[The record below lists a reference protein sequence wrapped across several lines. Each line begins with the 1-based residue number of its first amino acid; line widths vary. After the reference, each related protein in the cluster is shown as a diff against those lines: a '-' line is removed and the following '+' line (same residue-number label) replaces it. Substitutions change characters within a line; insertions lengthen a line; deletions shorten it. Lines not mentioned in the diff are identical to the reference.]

1 MFERMHI
8 TNDIS
13 LYNANTL
20 RDSEEFYIPFD
31 RAEKEMVISLVRDD
45 LTLRDEEHHTAF
57 KKVTLPDVT
66 VEEFMPEGST
76 YLTPRKRQPSE
87 ITHIET
93 PTKRRR
99 LRFED
104 ITVPNKADI
113 ATIPETEVVPVP
125 IPTSDFSIEPLQNL
139 ESTHEDPQQ
148 IKIKSKRK
156 RKLADK
162 NTKLNHK
169 VIRKWISN
177 INAETVPLSINNV
190 NIPTLEILFQAAPAR
205 FLSIRKNKWNSPL
218 IKLFNVNVAI
228 SSMRKK
234 AQMEFPLL
242 EKCIACIKKKQI
254 LLFNNYFNLMIT

>member
-45 LTLRDEEHHTAF
+45 LTLRDEEYRTAF

-99 LRFED
+99 VCIL
-104 ITVPNKADI
+104 
-113 ATIPETEVVPVP
+113 
-125 IPTSDFSIEPLQNL
+125 S
-139 ESTHEDPQQ
+139 
-148 IKIKSKRK
+148 
-156 RKLADK
+156 
-162 NTKLNHK
+162 HK
-169 VIRKWISN
+169 
-177 INAETVPLSINNV
+177 
-190 NIPTLEILFQAAPAR
+190 
-205 FLSIRKNKWNSPL
+205 
-218 IKLFNVNVAI
+218 
-228 SSMRKK
+228 
-234 AQMEFPLL
+234 
-242 EKCIACIKKKQI
+242 
-254 LLFNNYFNLMIT
+254 